1 MWLRIAV
8 LICVLSAPL
17 AATAEGPE
25 YTINLRESDI
35 SLLTEQ
41 IAEITGRTL
50 IVHPDLQG
58 NITVVS
64 ADPLDQDGAW
74 ELYQSIL
81 RVRGF
86 HAVQS
91 GVVWQII
98 PLDTARAAAQ
108 SGDTARAVGSQ
119 DFVTRLVRL
128 ENLPS
133 AEAARVLRPLVAASG
148 TLEAVE
154 DPNAILITDTA
165 ERTGQIMALARNL
178 DGDQDKT
185 SRVLQFR
192 HTQAGVIGA
201 AIAEVLGPNA
211 TGARLSVDPGSN
223 TLVVRGTGAEIAEVE
238 ALAQAMDVPPVANP
252 QVQLTTRVFPL
263 RFGEAEQV
271 AGILNATLASAGG
284 AATNAVA
291 QDLQQNGVS
300 AAAPSAE
307 TPSVTIAADIA
318 QNAIVARGT
327 EAQLS
332 EVASLLQQL
341 DQKRAQVLI
350 EAAIVEV
357 SGEAAQRLSVQL
369 GLSDLA
375 PPGGL
380 AATSFSNGGGALG
393 ALLAALGTPNAA
405 LTTTGGSLS
414 LGGSDFGVLV
424 QALNQTTSANL
435 LSTPSLTTLDNQP
448 ASIVVGQNVPF
459 RTGSFATDGNT
470 VQPFTTIERRDV
482 GLTMNVLPRINA
494 GDTVR
499 LDISQEVSSLVN
511 ANIEGAA
518 DLITNRRSIQTS
530 ILAQSGSTIVL
541 GGLITRDDLKSLQ
554 KVPGVGDIPLL
565 GNLFKSRNR
574 SNTSRTLFVFLKPT
588 VLRSNQSLKTTY
600 DDRLRTLQ
608 KARADLTADRG
619 DRKRRKAT
627 APIPLEIGG
636 MY

>member
-1 MWLRIAV
+1 MWFRITLLVCA
-8 LICVLSAPL
+8 LMAPL
-17 AATAEGPE
+17 SLTAQNAQV
-25 YTINLRESDI
+25 TINLRDSDI

-58 NITVVS
+58 DITVVS
-64 ADPLDQDGAW
+64 ADPLDEAGAW

-91 GVVWQII
+91 GVVWQVI

-108 SGDTARAVGSQ
+108 RGDKVEVAGSQ

-128 ENLPS
+128 DNLPS
-133 AEAARVLRPLVAASG
+133 AEAARVLRPLIAASG

-154 DPNAILITDTA
+154 DPNAILITDIA
-165 ERTGQIMALARNL
+165 ERAQQMMTLARNL
-178 DGDQDKT
+178 DLDQQKT

-192 HTQAGVIGA
+192 NTQAGIVGA
-201 AIAEVLGPNA
+201 AIAEVLGPSA

-223 TLVVRGTGAEIAEVE
+223 TLLVRGTGAEIAEVE
-238 ALAQAMDVPPVANP
+238 DLARAMDVPPVANP
-252 QVQLTTRVFPL
+252 QVRLTTRVFPL

-271 AGILNATLASAGG
+271 AGILNTTLTSAG
-284 AATNAVA
+284 ATATNAVA
-291 QDLQQNGVS
+291 QDLQQDGLS
-300 AAAPSAE
+300 TIAPPGE
-307 TPSVTIAADIA
+307 TPGITIAADVA

-327 EAQLS
+327 EVQLN

-369 GLSDLA
+369 GLSELA

-393 ALLAALGTPNAA
+393 TLLAALGAPNAA
-405 LTTTGGSLS
+405 LAATGGSLT
-414 LGGSDFGVLV
+414 LGGNDFGLLV

-541 GGLITRDDLKSLQ
+541 GGLITRDDLKTLQ
-554 KVPGVGDIPLL
+554 KVPGAGDIPLL

-574 SNTSRTLFVFLKPT
+574 NSTSRTLFVFLKPT
-588 VLRSNQSLKTTY
+588 VLRSDQSLKSTY
-600 DDRLRTLQ
+600 DDRLRKLQ
-608 KARADLTADRG
+608 EARTNLNTGVRSG
-619 DRKRRKAT
+619 RKSNAA
-627 APIPLEIGG
+627 APIPLELGG